1 MTKFRGDY
9 VPEVEVFGQ
18 AMGEMLVAIF
28 SKVGHENIVQSCA
41 TCKNWQEG
49 PDIKLEHTGC
59 TKFMQLPPV
68 KVIVNG
74 CPEYDD
80 KCVIPF

>member
-28 SKVGHENIVQSCA
+28 SRVGHENIVQSCA
-41 TCKNWQEG
+41 TCKNWSEDAAAG
-49 PDIKLEHTGC
+49 VINGC
-59 TKFMQLPPV
+59 SLFKRMPPV

-74 CPEYDD
+74 CNEYKDICD
-80 KCVIPF
+80 IPF